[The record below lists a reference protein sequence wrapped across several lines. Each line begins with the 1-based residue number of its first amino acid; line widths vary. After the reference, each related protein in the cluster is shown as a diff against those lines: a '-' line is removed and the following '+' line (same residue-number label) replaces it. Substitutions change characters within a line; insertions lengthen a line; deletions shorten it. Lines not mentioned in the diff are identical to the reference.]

1 MEPAIAERD
10 AHRATTANAQAI
22 YPFVAEGGLGGR
34 GAYIGRDLYGGS
46 FCFDAFE
53 LYAQRAL
60 TNPNMLVIGA
70 VGSAK
75 SSLIKSYL
83 FRQAVF
89 GRIPWVI
96 DPKGEYGPL
105 ARALGVEPIRLVPGG
120 GITLNPIAPRGG
132 WESRLGLLLAVC
144 AGALGRPLDPEEEAG
159 LREALRVLDARAGAE
174 PTLPDVVELLLRPT
188 GGDVRAAGHHA
199 AARGAARA
207 QPRSGCS
214 ACARASCEACS
225 TRRRRPGCDLGG
237 RAVILDLSAVY
248 HSAALGILMTCA
260 AAWQRAAIADAHALA
275 DREGRSA
282 PKVITVADEAW
293 KIFPV
298 LGIGEWLQDSFKR
311 SRAYGL
317 QNVIVMHRLSDLTS
331 AGAAGSR
338 EVALAEGLL
347 HDAQTRVVYAQY
359 EDEVPRT
366 RELLGLT
373 SVEASILPELD
384 PGIALWKVGRRSF
397 LVQHRL
403 SAARG
408 ELVDTDARMLD
419 EPARDAM
426 SADRRDTAHPF
437 ELVAAALLGG
447 CCCSPLGTR
456 APSAWQRPLRR
467 WLGVG
472 AAGEMPGVL
481 AACART
487 STIRAGP
494 GLPTSERGFLAP
506 PGSTRRARCWSSDC
520 SPPRSSAIARRRSTL
535 GAQPRP
541 LAGRDARPAR
551 SCCPR
556 PVAMGA

>member
-1 MEPAIAERD
+1 MATRAGSRWSQRLAERD

-60 TNPNMLVIGA
+60 TNPNVLVIGA

-96 DPKGEYGPL
+96 DPKGEYGAL

-120 GITLNPIAPRGG
+120 AIALNPIAPRGG
-132 WESRLGLLLAVC
+132 WESRLGLLHAVC
-144 AGALGRPLDPEEEAG
+144 AGTLGRRLEPDEEAG
-159 LREALRVLDARAGAE
+159 SREALRVLDARAGPE

-188 GGDVRAAGHHA
+188 AEMSDRLATTQERVAAGARAAALALQRLCEGDL
-199 AARGAARA
+199 RGMFDA
-207 QPRSGCS
+207 P
-214 ACARASCEACS
+214 
-225 TRRRRPGCDLGG
+225 TTPGLDLSG

-260 AAWQRAAIADAHALA
+260 AAWQRAAIGERHAQA
-275 DREGRSA
+275 DRDGHSA

-293 KIFPV
+293 KILPV
-298 LGIGEWLQDSFKR
+298 PGIGEWLQDSFKL
-311 SRAYGL
+311 SRAYGE

-373 SVEASILPELD
+373 SVEAAILPELD

-397 LVQHRL
+397 VVQHRL
-403 SAARG
+403 SSLEA

-419 EPARDAM
+419 HR
-426 SADRRDTAHPF
+426 
-437 ELVAAALLGG
+437 
-447 CCCSPLGTR
+447 
-456 APSAWQRPLRR
+456 
-467 WLGVG
+467 
-472 AAGEMPGVL
+472 
-481 AACART
+481 
-487 STIRAGP
+487 
-494 GLPTSERGFLAP
+494 
-506 PGSTRRARCWSSDC
+506 RRAV
-520 SPPRSSAIARRRSTL
+520 P
-535 GAQPRP
+535 
-541 LAGRDARPAR
+541 
-551 SCCPR
+551 
-556 PVAMGA
+556 